1 MNSYLAHYVSTV
13 NFTAEQNALPAGLD
27 VLGGKAAAVAE
38 ATLEKPCPTL
48 EVSGSPFPGTE
59 GLYEFTNKTGG
70 RAAWYQKNRSVGTNW
85 IYYIQNTSRWAI
97 GDTLGS
103 LDAGLYVPSTDPSP
117 DFAVSSWMAHS
128 GTQTKSAPLLKVEC
142 ATHYHWECVAC
153 PKGKFSY
160 AGSASCSEFKAGI
173 AKTPATPWK
182 LGQAW
187 TGSYRLLSGGP
198 VEGNMG
204 PYDGREAQLNLFV
217 NGVHNS
223 TNSGITNVTVIV
235 SWNEPTLGCT
245 GQYVASGVYKYD
257 ASDLHSFN
265 IRFTTDD
272 VYYDANTDPNRTM
285 CLGASPI
292 ANMTLA
298 GRISEDSYDFQG
310 IIPAPTAHMKGAPSS
325 IYASCNDAQKYNEG
339 TECMDEKTH
348 KFVPSDT
355 KGAICLNRSKT
366 PAPPTDLN
374 RTCSDCTS
382 DPKFAY
388 IGMFH
393 ISRNPIR
400 AKQLVPS
407 GNIPLQTPSCSGPSL
422 LLGDTCEFGALTTPT
437 RQQAAAAAARPEAA
451 PTTTVPGSSGRLLG
465 VPTVVVGCIAVALA
479 VVGAV
484 AVFRRRRRRRQ
495 VLDAVSGV
503 SVSTNEDADGQ
514 APGRYSAL

>member
-1 MNSYLAHYVSTV
+1 LAHYISTV

-38 ATLEKPCPTL
+38 ATLEKPCPAL
-48 EVSGSPFPGTE
+48 EVSGFPFHGTE
-59 GLYEFTNKTGG
+59 GIYEYSPGNKTGG
-70 RAAWYQKNRSVGTNW
+70 HAVWYQKNHSVGTNW

-97 GDTLGS
+97 GGTLGS
-103 LDAGLYVPSTDPSP
+103 RDASLYVPSTDPSP
-117 DFAVSSWMAHS
+117 DFAVSSWMAGS
-128 GTQTKSAPLLKVEC
+128 GTQTKRVPLLVEC
-142 ATHYHWECVAC
+142 ATHYHWECTAC
-153 PKGKFSY
+153 PKGKFAP
-160 AGSASCSEFKAGI
+160 AGAASCTEFKAGI

-204 PYDGREAQLNLFV
+204 AYDGHLTQLNLQV
-217 NGVHNS
+217 
-223 TNSGITNVTVIV
+223 TGIKNVTGGGTNVSISV
-235 SWNEPTLGCT
+235 SWNELTLGCT
-245 GQYVASGVYKYD
+245 GQYVASGMYKYD

-265 IRFTTDD
+265 IEFKTGE
-272 VYYDANTDPNRTM
+272 VYYDGNTQPNSTE
-285 CLGASPI
+285 CLGSSPI
-292 ANMTLA
+292 VNMTLA

-310 IIPAPTAHMKGAPSS
+310 IIRAPTAPMKGAPSS
-325 IYASCNDAQKYNEG
+325 IYASCDHAQKYNEG

-355 KGAICLNRSKT
+355 KGAICLNHTKT

-374 RTCSDCTS
+374 LTCSDCAN
-382 DPKFAY
+382 PKFAY

-393 ISRNPIR
+393 VSRNPIR
-400 AKQLVPS
+400 AKQLAPS

-422 LLGDTCEFGALTTPT
+422 LLGDTCEFGALPT
-437 RQQAAAAAARPEAA
+437 IQEQRAGAAAARPSAA
-451 PTTTVPGSSGRLLG
+451 PTTTVPASSQVFG
-465 VPTVVVGCIAVALA
+465 VPTAVVGCIAAALA
-479 VVGAV
+479 VVGTGTV
-484 AVFRRRRRRRQ
+484 AVFRRRHRRQ
-495 VLDAVSGV
+495 VLDAV